1 MYVPSLIV
9 FKEML
14 WQTLDWTG
22 VTLRD
27 YIRWPIQAVLSVSI
41 SDIKCLHLHIPHSV
55 EARSGIV
62 LLIVSPEIIY
72 SLNIPALHLQLQQ
85 HKNIKPPSL
94 PPSICLLKLNIANLF
109 YFVSRPGQARRG
121 EEGNM
126 ASLRSTKSPHAIL
139 YVCAWPG
146 LAPRYFHQYLDKKY
160 SGLKSAELIFK
171 VDRRIS
177 SIEFI
182 CTA

>member
-1 MYVPSLIV
+1 M
-9 FKEML
+9 
-14 WQTLDWTG
+14 
-22 VTLRD
+22 
-27 YIRWPIQAVLSVSI
+27 
-41 SDIKCLHLHIPHSV
+41 

-62 LLIVSPEIIY
+62 LVIVSTEIIY

-85 HKNIKPPSL
+85 HQNILPPSL
-94 PPSICLLKLNIANLF
+94 HLPPQTQYWQFVLF
-109 YFVSRPGQARRG
+109 SVQ
-121 EEGNM
+121 EGNM
-126 ASLRSTKSPHAIL
+126 KSLRSTKTPHAIR

-160 SGLKSAELIFK
+160 VWLKSAELMFK

-177 SIEFI
+177 SIEFM